1 MTSNWRLSTFSGVL
15 VACYFV
21 PAWATAA
28 WRIVESPVHG
38 LFDRP
43 NVAVAMFISDYLQFP
58 AIATIRFAW
67 LLAIM
72 KLTVV
77 AFFLVFA
84 ALTARATARR
94 SGACDEALSVAL
106 SIGSVITFASMM
118 FAAQVGEQAALQL
131 HATELM
137 LLLGTG
143 ILLLV
148 ETPAGT
154 ASPSRSGADATR
166 GELSLQQPQFLNY
179 R

>member
-58 AIATIRFAW
+58 PMATVRFAW

-84 ALTARATARR
+84 VLTARATAR
-94 SGACDEALSVAL
+94 
-106 SIGSVITFASMM
+106 
-118 FAAQVGEQAALQL
+118 
-131 HATELM
+131 
-137 LLLGTG
+137 
-143 ILLLV
+143 
-148 ETPAGT
+148 
-154 ASPSRSGADATR
+154 
-166 GELSLQQPQFLNY
+166 
-179 R
+179 

>member
-1 MTSNWRLSTFSGVL
+1 
-15 VACYFV
+15 
-21 PAWATAA
+21 
-28 WRIVESPVHG
+28 
-38 LFDRP
+38 
-43 NVAVAMFISDYLQFP
+43 
-58 AIATIRFAW
+58 
-67 LLAIM
+67 
-72 KLTVV
+72 
-77 AFFLVFA
+77 VFA
-84 ALTARATARR
+84 VLTARATTRR

-154 ASPSRSGADATR
+154 ASPGRSEADATR
-166 GELSLQQPQFLNY
+166 GELSLQQPQFLNH